1 MKKNNPPKN
10 KRKSF
15 KTSSDSCTNTFS
27 NTYLYKSCMA
37 KDKLNNKNKSPKNEI
52 IIYKT
57 EENSTNEKKIINK
70 NLNDYELN
78 SLSYEEALIY
88 DKRIYIQYY
97 LSLLRTKHLFIF
109 SFYPNND
116 YNSYIIKV
124 CLFFFSFGLYFTV
137 NTLFYTDSTMHKIY
151 EDNGSFDFIYHIPQ
165 IIYSTIIST
174 VINTIVKTLSIT
186 EKNILKIKNEKDYK
200 NSKTLALKVLNC
212 LKIKFICFYIFS
224 FIFLIFFWYYLGC
237 FCAVYKNTQK
247 HLIKDTGVSFL
258 LSLIYPFGIN
268 LLPGLFRIPS
278 LKDKNKN
285 KKCIYNLS
293 KIIQLI

>member
-1 MKKNNPPKN
+1 
-10 KRKSF
+10 
-15 KTSSDSCTNTFS
+15 
-27 NTYLYKSCMA
+27 
-37 KDKLNNKNKSPKNEI
+37 
-52 IIYKT
+52 
-57 EENSTNEKKIINK
+57 
-70 NLNDYELN
+70 
-78 SLSYEEALIY
+78 
-88 DKRIYIQYY
+88 
-97 LSLLRTKHLFIF
+97 
-109 SFYPNND
+109 
-116 YNSYIIKV
+116 
-124 CLFFFSFGLYFTV
+124 
-137 NTLFYTDSTMHKIY
+137 MHKIY

-258 LSLIYPFGIN
+258 LSLVYPFGIN